1 MSTIIKNLFV
11 LILISTVIISC
22 SPRATSNLQRID
34 KQVYAATSPSAIITE
49 DDLSE
54 KIQCYRAI
62 LVKLAND
69 STKS

>member
-54 KIQCYRAI
+54 KKYNIIGAI
-62 LVKLAND
+62 LVKL
-69 STKS
+69 SK